1 MFIDKVY
8 KAVQL
13 FANKSQVGGYISPA
27 EFNRYAEF
35 AQLDWINDN
44 YNPATKLG
52 YENNYQSSDDFAE
65 LKVSQ
70 PITVANGLAVKP
82 ADYMHYSSAFAYTI
96 FNGESRPAPAQLVR
110 DVEWS
115 ERLMSEINKPT
126 RTFPILRSI
135 GSNFQVKPD
144 NVNQIVLNYIK
155 LPLQPWWNYTIVSGI
170 PVFAATGG
178 VTTNPNPG
186 VTAGNSTN
194 FVLGEDNYGDLVFRI
209 CRYFGIEVR
218 EAELYQF
225 VNNEAQQEV

>member
-13 FANKSQVGGYISPA
+13 FANKSQVGGYISPL

-35 AQLDWINDN
+35 AQLDWINEN
-44 YNPATKLG
+44 YNPSTKLG
-52 YENNYQSSDDFAE
+52 YENNYQSSDDFSE
-65 LKVSQ
+65 LKTSV
-70 PITVANGLAVKP
+70 PITVSSGLITKP
-82 ADYMHYSSAFAYTI
+82 TNYLHYSSAFAYTM
-96 FNGESRPAPAQLVR
+96 FGDEARPTPVQLIR

-126 RTFPILRSI
+126 KNFPIIRSI
-135 GSNFQVKPD
+135 AGNFEVRPTNINQV
-144 NVNQIVLNYIK
+144 VLNYIRI
-155 LPLQPWWNYTIVSGI
+155 PEQPWWNYTIVSGQ

-178 VTTNPNPG
+178 VTTNPNAG

-194 FVLGEDNYGDLVFRI
+194 FVLGEDNFGDLVFRI

-218 EAELYQF
+218 EQELYQY
-225 VNNEAQQEV
+225 VNEEAQQEV